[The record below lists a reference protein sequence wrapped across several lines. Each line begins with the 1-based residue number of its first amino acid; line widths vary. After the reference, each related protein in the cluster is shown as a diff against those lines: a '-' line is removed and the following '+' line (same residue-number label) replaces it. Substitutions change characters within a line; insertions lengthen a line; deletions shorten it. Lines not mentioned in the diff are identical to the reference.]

1 METMRR
7 ASARFFSPRRERR
20 ALRALSPEA
29 LLVLGFA
36 AVILVGSL
44 LLMLPWSRT
53 GDDANYLTALFMA
66 TSAVCVTGLIVV
78 DFPDYYTPFGQ
89 AIILVLIQIGGLG
102 VMTGAALI
110 FRAVGRRLSLRS
122 QAALQDS
129 LVQME
134 VASDFRRI
142 FRLILT
148 LTFSIEAIG
157 AVLLF
162 VGFSL
167 RGGAADAVFPAIFQ
181 AVSAFCN
188 AGFSTFS
195 DSLIGFQGEPLIVW
209 TVMAL
214 ILSGGIGGIVLI
226 ELLDR
231 VRGRGTANGVRSQKL
246 SLHARTVLWASA
258 ILVVAGTAGLL
269 LFGLTPEETGTF
281 DSFQAALFQSIT
293 SRTAGFNTVGIG
305 ELPPASLLII
315 VLLMFIGGSPGS
327 TAGGVKTTTAAL
339 WVGELWSS
347 VRRRDEVVLFD
358 RAVKPAIV
366 RRSMLLI
373 NLAVAWNFVG
383 VILLMWFEGTEEFG
397 FMELFFEQISAFA
410 TVGLSTGPT
419 STLSAVSQIWIIV
432 TMFLGRLGP
441 LVLAA
446 WILGAHKSK
455 VHHAYGDLLIG

>member
-78 DFPDYYTPFGQ
+78 DFPNYYTPFGQ

-258 ILVVAGTAGLL
+258 ILVVAGTAG
-269 LFGLTPEETGTF
+269 
-281 DSFQAALFQSIT
+281 
-293 SRTAGFNTVGIG
+293 FNTVGIG

-397 FMELFFEQISAFA
+397 FMELFFEQISAFG

-419 STLSAVSQIWIIV
+419 STLSAVSQIWI
-432 TMFLGRLGP
+432 
-441 LVLAA
+441 
-446 WILGAHKSK
+446 
-455 VHHAYGDLLIG
+455 